1 MVSPTV
7 ECVNCHEVVPIDK
20 MREHDDLC
28 GRGSTSRFA
37 IIEKALTSQSPVDY
51 VDVSIIHIYF
61 VVQFYPWLNFYFG
74 YFFFSM
80 PFITI
85 QKNKGKN
92 LASDRIEPQHVHA
105 VVQFYP
111 DRKSVV

>member
-1 MVSPTV
+1 MT
-7 ECVNCHEVVPIDK
+7 
-20 MREHDDLC
+20 
-28 GRGSTSRFA
+28 
-37 IIEKALTSQSPVDY
+37 LTSQSPVDY

-92 LASDRIEPQHVHA
+92 LTSDRIEPQHVHA

-111 DRKSVV
+111 WFKFHFLFFYTHYTLPYTKAKENKN